1 MVAHEKQSEMRE
13 NWKAGLVFRKVFRA
27 EFGTVRYS
35 RDELG
40 TFVGSCVRVYEGVV
54 YESMS
59 LEMLAAI
66 YKKAILLSVV
76 EIFGSFPSNF
86 HFA

>member
-13 NWKAGLVFRKVFRA
+13 NWKAELVFRDVFRV

-66 YKKAILLSVV
+66 YKMTNFLSAV
-76 EIFGSFPSNF
+76 EIFRVVS
-86 HFA
+86 